1 MSGSN
6 LGSGICFLVRRL
18 GLDFFF
24 GGLVNLNRPLDV
36 VVDTMVGRTL
46 TSTGFVTFTDLV
58 TVTCAVRA
66 PLSHEAGVLSVEIA
80 PDARDVVWEN
90 AHIGKAWSSGRE
102 WTTEIIFG
110 LGAILWSVPVTA
122 IQALANLKSLS
133 TIPGL
138 SWISHAATGDFAAFL
153 NGYLPVIALIALIA
167 ALPPIF
173 TVVAAKYERR
183 KSQSDIQHS
192 VLKRFFYYQ
201 LANVYVTVTAGSIL
215 DSLAEILDH
224 PSNAFAIL
232 GESVPTVVGYFVM
245 FVMTKILAGLPFIL
259 LQVGPLLKRT
269 ISTLMCRDRV
279 LTQRELDEEY
289 QPIPLDL
296 GQEYP
301 NQLLIIV
308 IMFTYATISP
318 VILPVGA
325 LYFLA
330 AFVVYKKQ
338 LLLVFSSTYESGGVF
353 FPTACHRTLVGLV
366 AAQVTLI
373 GYTVLRQGFYQPLV
387 LLPLPFYTV
396 AMMTSFKHLFE
407 DPGKY
412 LSLERAIDLDKRNVE
427 HPIKFFD
434 ATVYRQPNLVPKDLE
449 AMPYRRAESD
459 QSDAP
464 GAEVAIEKV
473 V

>member
-1 MSGSN
+1 M
-6 LGSGICFLVRRL
+6 
-18 GLDFFF
+18 
-24 GGLVNLNRPLDV
+24 
-36 VVDTMVGRTL
+36 
-46 TSTGFVTFTDLV
+46 
-58 TVTCAVRA
+58 
-66 PLSHEAGVLSVEIA
+66 A
-80 PDARDVVWEN
+80 PDRRDVVWKN
-90 AHIGKAWSSGRE
+90 AHIGRAWASGRE
-102 WTTEIIFG
+102 WTTETIFG
-110 LGAILWSVPVTA
+110 LGAVLWSVPVTA

-138 SWISHAATGDFAAFL
+138 SWVSNVASGDFAAFL

-167 ALPPIF
+167 ALPPVF
-173 TVVAAKYERR
+173 TLVAAKYERR
-183 KSQSDIQHS
+183 KSESDIQHS
-192 VLKRFFYYQ
+192 LLKRFFYYQ

-245 FVMTKILAGLPFIL
+245 FVLTKILAGLPIIL

-269 ISTLMCRDRV
+269 LSTLMCRDRV
-279 LTQRELDEEY
+279 LTQRELDEAY
-289 QPIPLDL
+289 KPVPLDL
-296 GQEYP
+296 GREYP

-338 LLLVFSSTYESGGVF
+338 LLLVFSSTYESGGIF
-353 FPTACHRTLVGLV
+353 FPTACNRTLVGLV

-396 AMMTSFKHLFE
+396 AMMSSFKQLYE
-407 DPGKY
+407 DPGQY
-412 LSLERAIDLDKRNVE
+412 LSLERAVDLDKRSAE
-427 HPIKFFD
+427 HPLKQFD
-434 ATVYRQPNLVPKDLE
+434 ENVYRQPNLVPKDME
-449 AMPYRRAESD
+449 AMPYRRSESE
-459 QSDAP
+459 QSDEI
-464 GAEVAIEKV
+464 GEEIMSGKV